1 MASRLADVIVNIF
14 IKLWPVKVLL
24 VVQSKASPLT

>member
-1 MASRLADVIVNIF
+1 MAPRLADAIVNIF

-24 VVQSKASPLT
+24 VVPSKASLI